1 MGYEIKLSIEKEPP
15 VTKSVPEP
23 RWIGLMGDSHGNL
36 TATTEAVRILEE
48 RGAELLIH
56 LGDIGDSVHYQNLQ
70 EILDLLAVH
79 QVLSVKGN
87 NDYLIAL
94 ALVDHSGHHRPGCPG
109 IFLNQL
115 PMKRVIGDLCFAH
128 SHPYDHYQAFY
139 DPVNDGTTKK
149 AETLFRT
156 MPQRILFCGHSHSPT
171 LFRMKAD
178 HVVREH
184 PQPGKQ
190 IHLDKSERYIMI
202 VGALDDGE
210 CALYDRSTG
219 VYERIKIF

>member
-1 MGYEIKLSIEKEPP
+1 MK
-15 VTKSVPEP
+15 KSEPEP
-23 RWIGLMGDSHGNL
+23 RWIGLMADSHGNL
-36 TATTEAVRILEE
+36 AATREAVRILEK
-48 RGAELLIH
+48 RDAELLIH

-79 QVLSVKGN
+79 HVLSVKGN

-94 ALVDHSGHHRPGCPG
+94 ALADNAGQHQPGSPG
-109 IFLNQL
+109 IFLKQL

-149 AETLFRT
+149 AEMLFRK
-156 MPQRILFCGHSHSPT
+156 MPQRILFCGHSHSPV
-171 LFRMKAD
+171 LFRMKDD

-184 PQPGKQ
+184 PRPGEK
-190 IHLDKSERYIMI
+190 IHLDKQERYIMVI
-202 VGALDDGE
+202 GALDHGE
-210 CALYDRSTG
+210 CALYDRNTG
-219 VYERIKIF
+219 IYERIKIF